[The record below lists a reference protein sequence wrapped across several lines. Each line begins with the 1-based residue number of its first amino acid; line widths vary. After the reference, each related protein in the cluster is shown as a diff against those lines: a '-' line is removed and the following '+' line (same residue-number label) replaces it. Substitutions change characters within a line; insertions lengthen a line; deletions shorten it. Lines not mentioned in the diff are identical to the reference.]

1 MSDTT
6 GQASLGADVTTQ
18 ELNVV
23 NKTTLR
29 DRAFAAAYA
38 TAVGVATVG
47 WLYTI
52 VRAALKFAGW
62 LLG

>member
-6 GQASLGADVTTQ
+6 GQASLGADV
-18 ELNVV
+18 
-23 NKTTLR
+23 TTLR

-38 TAVGVATVG
+38 TAVGVATAG

>member
-18 ELNVV
+18 ELNVT
-23 NKTTLR
+23 NKTTFR
-29 DRAFAAAYA
+29 DRAFLAAYA
-38 TAVGVATVG
+38 IAVGVATAG
-47 WLYTI
+47 WLYAI
-52 VRAALKFAGW
+52 MRAALKFAGW